1 MNVSIGVVLLAGF
14 VLASLPMMGE
24 RGFFSIPVFKTN
36 KKPWLRMVEFLLAY
50 AVWIAIGKVFE
61 AQAGQVAKQGWE
73 FYAVTFLLFVIAA
86 FPAFA
91 WRYLW
96 RRA

>member
-1 MNVSIGVVLLAGF
+1 MSMAIGIVLLAGF
-14 VLASLPMMGE
+14 VLASLPLMGA
-24 RGFFSIPVFKTN
+24 RSFFSIPFLKSN
-36 KKPWLRMVEFLLAY
+36 KKPWLRAVEFLLAY
-50 AVWIAIGKVFE
+50 AIWIAIGKAFE
-61 AQAGQVAKQGWE
+61 AQAGQVAKQDWE
-73 FYAVTFLLFVIAA
+73 FYAVTVLLFVIAA

>member
-1 MNVSIGVVLLAGF
+1 MNITTGIVLLAGF
-14 VLASLPMMGE
+14 VLASLPMVGE
-24 RGFFSIPVFKTN
+24 RSFFSIPLFKLN

-50 AVWIAIGKVFE
+50 AVWIAIGKAFE
-61 AQAGQVAKQGWE
+61 AQARQVAKQGWE
-73 FYAVTFLLFVIAA
+73 FYVVTLLLFVIAA
-86 FPAFA
+86 FPVFA

>member
-1 MNVSIGVVLLAGF
+1 
-14 VLASLPMMGE
+14 
-24 RGFFSIPVFKTN
+24 
-36 KKPWLRMVEFLLAY
+36 MVEFLLAY
-50 AVWIAIGKVFE
+50 AVWIAIGKAFE

-86 FPAFA
+86 FPAFV

-96 RRA
+96 RRT

>member
-1 MNVSIGVVLLAGF
+1 MNDSIGVVLLVGF
-14 VLASLPMMGE
+14 ILASLPMMGE
-24 RGFFSIPVFKTN
+24 RGFFSIPAFKAN

-50 AVWIAIGKVFE
+50 AVWIVIGRAFE

-73 FYAVTFLLFVIAA
+73 FYVVTFLLFVIAA
-86 FPAFA
+86 FPAFV

-96 RRA
+96 RRT

>member
-1 MNVSIGVVLLAGF
+1 MNVAIGVVLLAGF

-24 RGFFSIPVFKTN
+24 RGFFSIPVLKFNKT
-36 KKPWLRMVEFLLAY
+36 PWLRIVEFVLAY
-50 AVWIAIGKVFE
+50 AICVAIGKFFE

-73 FYAVTFLLFVIAA
+73 FYAVTLLLFVIAA
-86 FPAFA
+86 FPAFV

-96 RRA
+96 RRT